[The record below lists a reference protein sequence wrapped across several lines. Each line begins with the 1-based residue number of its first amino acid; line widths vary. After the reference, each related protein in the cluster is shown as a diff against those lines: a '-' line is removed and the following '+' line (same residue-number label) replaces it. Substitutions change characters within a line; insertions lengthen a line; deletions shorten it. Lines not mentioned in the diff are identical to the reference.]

1 VLETCPR
8 GCIGC
13 CEQFSKFLAN
23 DLLKQAAAVALG
35 EDNLLFAP
43 FLEFLDPGPGE
54 QKNWAKK
61 YKTMSKS
68 KTRNWDD
75 SLLSK
80 DNL

>member
-1 VLETCPR
+1 MLE
-8 GCIGC
+8 
-13 CEQFSKFLAN
+13 QVSKFLAN

-54 QKNWAKK
+54 QKIWAKK
-61 YKTMSKS
+61 YKTMS